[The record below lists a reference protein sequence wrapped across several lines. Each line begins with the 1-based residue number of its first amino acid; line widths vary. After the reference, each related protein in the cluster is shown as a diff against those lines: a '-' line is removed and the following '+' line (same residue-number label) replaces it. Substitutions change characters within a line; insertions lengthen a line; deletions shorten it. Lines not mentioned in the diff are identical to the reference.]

1 MKKKETWWTCGE
13 LNCKEPKINVKQ
25 INKPKMVNLLNNLN
39 WGIKKIKVKHWTWE
53 YLTKDST
60 IGPRLQ
66 RSLSLV
72 HWRTWNEVPCLSLSF
87 FFFCGWEIRIEPKFR
102 QLNVNHKTLDI
113 WVVVIVV
120 HLKFDDTVGVVL

>member
-87 FFFCGWEIRIEPKFR
+87 ILLLFFVIIMCNNRCGWEIRIEPKFR
-102 QLNVNHKTLDI
+102 QPNVNHISLLTFKLER
-113 WVVVIVV
+113 
-120 HLKFDDTVGVVL
+120 